1 MKSGEAISRIFQSLL
16 FLILRMK
23 FLMVINP
30 SLNNYICV
38 FVKLTVA
45 IVWGRILNMAVRTE
59 GFAL

>member
-45 IVWGRILNMAVRTE
+45 IVWGRILNMAV
-59 GFAL
+59 